1 MEVFGQVLKLKDL
14 KPFDTQVD
22 EAFTPTLS
30 SVSQD
35 S

>member
-22 EAFTPTLS
+22 EAFTPPL
-30 SVSQD
+30 VQ
-35 S
+35 